1 MALLVTVLLEE
12 RADRIITASQPLSA
26 PAAPTASAIAPV
38 IFKNERRVIIS
49 IVFSSC

>member
-12 RADRIITASQPLSA
+12 RADRIIDRI
-26 PAAPTASAIAPV
+26 AAAQCTRCTTASAIAPV